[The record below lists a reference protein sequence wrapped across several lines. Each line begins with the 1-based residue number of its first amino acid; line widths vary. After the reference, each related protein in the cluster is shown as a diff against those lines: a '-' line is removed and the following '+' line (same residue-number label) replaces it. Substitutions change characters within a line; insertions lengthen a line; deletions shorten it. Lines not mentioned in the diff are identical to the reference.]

1 VISPKSKVAKEYEVK
16 LAKPIDEEQ
25 VKRLEKG
32 VELDDG
38 YVTLPA
44 KVEVVE
50 PNRIKLTIHEGKYH
64 QVKRMLEAVGNKVVD
79 LKRTRIGQWELGD
92 LQPGEWR
99 EI

>member
-1 VISPKSKVAKEYEVK
+1 MLSPKSKVDKEYEVA
-16 LAKPIDEEQ
+16 LAKPIDAEQ
-25 VKRLEKG
+25 IKKLEKG

-44 KVEVVE
+44 KVEVLE
-50 PNRIKLTIHEGKYH
+50 PQKIRLVIHEGKYH
-64 QVKRMLEAVGNKVVD
+64 QVKRMLEAVGNKVID

-92 LQPGEWR
+92 LKPGEWR